1 MNKQLESNG
10 EMTEIPLFPLKTVL
24 LPGNK
29 LALKIFET
37 RYLDMVAHCMR
48 EDQCF
53 GVILIQNGEETQS
66 DSEIF
71 SFGTTAT
78 IDDFQNSADGLLSIT
93 ALGQQRFEIHS
104 TRCEDDGLIIAEVEL
119 LEEVSCHEVPEQFF
133 YMQELLEHI
142 SAQEGRIQIDVGDFS
157 SIMYQLIYLLPLDT
171 LLKQRLLE
179 VPDCNERAVIL
190 HAELIRLGVIQYVKP
205 DRESTP

>member
-1 MNKQLESNG
+1 
-10 EMTEIPLFPLKTVL
+10 MTEIPLFPLKTAL

-37 RYLDMVAHCMR
+37 RYLDMVARCLR

-71 SFGTTAT
+71 SIGTTAT
-78 IDDFQNSADGLLSIT
+78 IDDWQNRADGLLSIT
-93 ALGQQRFEIHS
+93 ALGQQRFEIRS
-104 TRCEDDGLIIAEVEL
+104 TRSEADGLVIAEVEL
-119 LEEVSCHEVPEQFF
+119 LEETRGQEVPEQFF

-157 SIMYQLIYLLPLDT
+157 SIIYQLIYLLPLDT

-179 VPDCNERAVIL
+179 VPECNDRAVVL

-205 DRESTP
+205 DRESTS

>member
-1 MNKQLESNG
+1 
-10 EMTEIPLFPLKTVL
+10 MTEIPLFPLKTVL
-24 LPGNK
+24 LPGNQ
-29 LALKIFET
+29 LALKIFEA
-37 RYLDMVAHCMR
+37 RYVDMVAHCMR

-53 GVILIQNGEETQS
+53 GVILIQNGEETQP

-71 SFGTTAT
+71 SIGTTAT
-78 IDDFQNSADGLLSIT
+78 IDDFQNRADGLLSIS
-93 ALGQQRFEIHS
+93 ALGQQRFQIHS

-119 LEEVSCHEVPEQFF
+119 LREARHHEVPEQFF

-142 SAQEGRIQIDVGDFS
+142 SAQEGRVQIKLGDFS
-157 SIMYQLIYLLPLDT
+157 EIMYQLIYLLPLDT

-179 VPDCNERAVIL
+179 MPDCNERALIL

-205 DRESTP
+205 NR

>member
-1 MNKQLESNG
+1 MQ
-10 EMTEIPLFPLKTVL
+10 EMIEIPLFPLKTVL

-37 RYLDMVAHCMR
+37 RYLDMVARCMR

-53 GVILIQNGEETQS
+53 GVILIQNGEETQT

-78 IDDFQNSADGLLSIT
+78 IADFQNRADGLLSIT
-93 ALGQQRFEIHS
+93 VLGQQRFEIHS
-104 TRCEDDGLIIAEVEL
+104 TRCEADGLIIAKVEL
-119 LEEVSCHEVPEQFF
+119 LEEASCDQVPEQFF

-142 SAQEGRIQIDVGDFS
+142 SAQEGRTQIDVGDFA

-179 VPDCNERAVIL
+179 LPDCNDRAVVL

-205 DRESTP
+205 GEEPAS

>member
-1 MNKQLESNG
+1 MV

-37 RYLDMVAHCMR
+37 RYLDMIARCMR

-71 SFGTTAT
+71 SIGTTAI
-78 IDDFQNSADGLLSIT
+78 IDDWQNRADGLLSIT

-104 TRCEDDGLIIAEVEL
+104 SRCEGDGLIIAKVDL
-119 LEEVSCHEVPEQFF
+119 LEEVSYHEAPEQFF

-142 SAQEGRIQIDVGDFS
+142 SAQEGRIQIDVGDFC
-157 SIMYQLIYLLPLDT
+157 SIMYQLIYQLPLNT

-179 VPDCNERAVIL
+179 VPDCKERAVIL

-205 DRESTP
+205 DRESTS